1 MSDAVYRYIRGDF
14 DKVYLGTPRTHRRQ
28 NGDTWQNYSVRV
40 TNGFY
45 VDTNERVT
53 DRYFNSNYP
62 VRVFNGEEQE
72 PVDAH
77 EYDGKKIRG
86 SLLVKEITHDD
97 GKISEYLNAVQVVS
111 IEGADSSTESTG
123 NPFTDMPLA

>member
-1 MSDAVYRYIRGDF
+1 MSDSTLRYIKGEF
-14 DKVYLGTPRTHRRQ
+14 DKIFLGTPRTHRRQ
-28 NGDTWQNYSVRV
+28 DGETWQNYSVRV

-45 VDTNERVT
+45 VDTNERVQ

-62 VRVFNGEEQE
+62 VRVYNGEEQE

-86 SLLVKEITHDD
+86 TLLVKEITHDD
-97 GKISEYLNAVQVVS
+97 GKISEYLNAVQVID
-111 IEGADSSTESTG
+111 IEGDDESTEPSG
-123 NPFTDMPLA
+123 NPFTNLPFA

>member
-45 VDTNERVT
+45 VDISKVESIPRDMTAIRMNVDNFKEAYDLLTAHGFRKA
-53 DRYFNSNYP
+53 P
-62 VRVFNGEEQE
+62 GIEE
-72 PVDAH
+72 VDMETA
-77 EYDGKKIRG
+77 KA
-86 SLLVKEITHDD
+86 LLMVAPS
-97 GKISEYLNAVQVVS
+97 GFA
-111 IEGADSSTESTG
+111 IEVIEHIKD
-123 NPFTDMPLA
+123 